1 MSAAPQSFPDSFY
14 SLTGYPPMRW
24 QNRLFDQLINGKFPS
39 ALDLP
44 TGLGKTSVM
53 AIWLAARTLAGDDAL
68 KAIPRRLVY
77 IVDRRAVVDQATEE
91 VEKLRD
97 ALNCDDKPESKA
109 EHLKGLPPDKKEQ
122 AFSVLRALKKSLGI
136 DGPNLPISTL
146 RGAYVDNREWLDNPA
161 APAIIVGTVDM
172 IGSRLLFEGYGVSR
186 KMRPYHAG
194 LLGADTLI
202 VLDEAHLVPPFEAL
216 LWRIA
221 NGAEQFGSCA
231 ESDAGLVP
239 PFKLLPLSATGRA
252 QPASDRSA
260 ATSAFRLQDEELSDP
275 IVRGRLSAKKTVG
288 FIDID
293 GDKSALAEEL
303 ARQAWKLS
311 EEGGKP
317 TRSLIYCD
325 SREVAE
331 KVKAG
336 LDKFSAPAKNGAGP
350 KADTELF
357 VGARRI
363 KEREDAKAWL
373 EDHGFLAG
381 SPPPAKPAF
390 LIATSAGEV
399 GIDLDADH
407 MVCDL
412 VPWER
417 MVQRLGRVN
426 RRGQGDATIIVVH
439 GDEPKPKKPDAL
451 TDQELRQ
458 TIAFHSLS
466 VLNELPN
473 VETGRD
479 ASPGALRE
487 LKLRAETDKALREKI
502 DEATTPAP
510 LHPVLTR
517 ALVDAWSMTSLEQHT
532 GRPDV
537 APWLRGWVE
546 PDNQSIVIWRT
557 YLPVREGS
565 VDWPRTSTEK
575 KEVEAFFEAA
585 PAHESEKLATE
596 TYRVA
601 DWLQD
606 RAKAVLKPQ
615 QDVRGEETA
624 DAVLP
629 AGTDDVDVREA
640 ATQPATP
647 QSKPLHSRDVVL
659 FVLLPDGSYATRYT
673 LGKLAAE
680 RKGKEKE
687 NFISGLVGKILI
699 VDARIGGLNE
709 GALDSKKGDGFP
721 TADTDKSW
729 SEDAGFRVR
738 RAAPEGYE
746 NNEGDWHFEDDFV
759 LRANGDGDAEE
770 WLVVEHFRSAA
781 QSEDARSV
789 SRPQELCQHQSWAEQ
804 KAGDIAGKI
813 GLSGPTEEA
822 LAVAAFLHDE
832 GKRASRWQ
840 RAFRAPHEKDE
851 TGAYKIFAKTRGPIN
866 QQILDG
872 YRHEFGSLAYTDA
885 HARFKALPEE
895 WRDLVLHLIAA
906 HHGQARPVISTRGCE
921 DAPPSALEERACE
934 VALRCAS
941 QDFRSGGGRGAWHG
955 GKRCCAPPISK
966 PRATTIEV
974 KAWALRVRRQSD
986 GRSLDP
992 RRSAQPRPRLRL
1004 PWLYGGGGNSVR
1016 SLRGEVCL
1024 RQRQFF
1030 SHFYA
1035 ECEWRAGSDIGDLTL
1050 SFRRGSAGNF
1060 SARL

>member
-1 MSAAPQSFPDSFY
+1 MF
-14 SLTGYPPMRW
+14 G
-24 QNRLFDQLINGKFPS
+24 QLINGKFPS

-44 TGLGKTSVM
+44 TGLGKTSVI
-53 AIWLAARTLAGDDAL
+53 AIWLVARALAGEDAL

-91 VEKLRD
+91 AERLRR
-97 ALNCDDKPESKA
+97 ALNGDA
-109 EHLKGLPPDKKEQ
+109 AHLKG
-122 AFSVLRALKKSLGI
+122 ALGLSNGT
-136 DGPNLPISTL
+136 LPISTL
-146 RGAYVDNREWLDNPA
+146 RGAHVDNREWLDNPA
-161 APAIIVGTVDM
+161 ALAIIVGTVDM
-172 IGSRLLFEGYGVSR
+172 IGSRLLFEGHGVSR

-216 LWRIA
+216 LWQIV

-231 ESDAGLVP
+231 GSDARLVP
-239 PFKLLPLSATGRA
+239 PFKLLPLSATGRT
-252 QPASDRSA
+252 QPTSDSGA
-260 ATSAFRLQDEELSDP
+260 ATSAFRLEDEDLSDP
-275 IVRGRLSAKKTVG
+275 IVRCRLSAKKIVSFVT
-288 FIDID
+288 ID
-293 GDKSALAEEL
+293 GDKSTLAEEL
-303 ARQAWKLS
+303 AQQAWKLS
-311 EEGGKP
+311 EEDGKP

-325 SREVAE
+325 SREMAE
-331 KVKAG
+331 KVKAV
-336 LDKFSAPAKNGAGP
+336 LDKLPAPDKKGVDP

-357 VGARRI
+357 VGARRV

-373 EDHGFLAG
+373 ENHGFLAG
-381 SPPPAKPAF
+381 SPPPTKPAF
-390 LIATSAGEV
+390 LVATSAGEV

-426 RRGQGDATIIVVH
+426 RRGQGNAKIAVVH
-439 GDEPKPKKPDAL
+439 GGEPRPQKPDAP

-458 TIAFHSLS
+458 AIAFRSLS
-466 VLNELPN
+466 VLKKLPN

-487 LKLRAETDKALREKI
+487 LKLRAETDQTLREKI

-510 LHPVLTR
+510 LHPALTR

-546 PDNQSIVIWRT
+546 PDSQTIVIWRT

-565 VDWPRTSTEK
+565 ADWPRTSTEK

-585 PAHESEKLATE
+585 PARESEKLETE

-606 RAKAVLKPQ
+606 RAKALLKPQ
-615 QDVRGEETA
+615 QDVQGEQTA

-629 AGTDDVDVREA
+629 AGTDDNDARKA
-640 ATQPATP
+640 ATRPATP
-647 QSKPLHSRDVVL
+647 QATPLHNRDVVL
-659 FVLLPDGSYATRYT
+659 FVLLPDGRYAARYT
-673 LGKLAAE
+673 LGRLAAE

-687 NFISGLVGKILI
+687 DFISGIVGKILI
-699 VDARIGGLNE
+699 VDARIGGLN
-709 GALDSKKGDGFP
+709 GGVLDSKRSDGFP
-721 TADTDKSW
+721 TADTDKGW

-738 RAAPEGYE
+738 WAASEGYKSD
-746 NNEGDWHFEDDFV
+746 EGDWNFEDDFV

-770 WLVVEHFRSAA
+770 WLVVEHFRNAA

-789 SRPQELCQHQSWAEQ
+789 SQPQELDQHQSWAEQ
-804 KAGDIAGKI
+804 EAGDIASRI
-813 GLSGPTEEA
+813 GLSDPANEA

-840 RAFRAPHEKDE
+840 RAFRAPHEKDK

-872 YRHEFGSLAYTDA
+872 YRHEFGSLPYAES
-885 HARFKALPEE
+885 HVRFKALPEE
-895 WRDLVLHLIAA
+895 WRDLVQHLIAA
-906 HHGQARPVISTRGCE
+906 HHGQARPLIATRGCE
-921 DAPPSALEERACE
+921 DAPPSALEERARE
-934 VALRCAS
+934 VALR
-941 QDFRSGGGRGAWHG
+941 F
-955 GKRCCAPPISK
+955 
-966 PRATTIEV
+966 
-974 KAWALRVRRQSD
+974 
-986 GRSLDP
+986 
-992 RRSAQPRPRLRL
+992 
-1004 PWLYGGGGNSVR
+1004 
-1016 SLRGEVCL
+1016 
-1024 RQRQFF
+1024 
-1030 SHFYA
+1030 
-1035 ECEWRAGSDIGDLTL
+1035 
-1050 SFRRGSAGNF
+1050 
-1060 SARL
+1060 ARLQARWGPWGLAWWEALLRAADRQASRDNDRREGLDAPQM

>member
-1 MSAAPQSFPDSFY
+1 MSADPRSFPDSFR
-14 SLTGYPPMRW
+14 SLTGCSPMRW
-24 QNRLFDQLINGKFPS
+24 QNRLFGQLINGEIPA

-53 AIWLAARTLAGDDAL
+53 AIWLVARALAGEDIL

-91 VEKLRD
+91 AEKLHQ
-97 ALNCDDKPESKA
+97 ALDKNA
-109 EHLKGLPPDKKEQ
+109 EHLRIPLGLSSGK
-122 AFSVLRALKKSLGI
+122 
-136 DGPNLPISTL
+136 LPISTL
-146 RGAYVDNREWLDNPA
+146 RGAHVDNREWLDNPA
-161 APAIIVGTVDM
+161 VLAIIVGTVDM

-216 LWRIA
+216 LWQIA
-221 NGAEQFGSCA
+221 NGTERFGSCV
-231 ESDAGLVP
+231 ESDTGLVP

-252 QPASDRSA
+252 PPASDRSA
-260 ATSAFRLQDEELSDP
+260 ATSAFRLEDEDLSDP

-288 FIDID
+288 FVDID
-293 GDKSALAEEL
+293 GDKGALAEEL
-303 ARQAWKLS
+303 AHQAWKLA

-336 LDKFSAPAKNGAGP
+336 LDKLSAPDKKRAEP

-357 VGARRI
+357 VGARRV

-373 EDHGFLAG
+373 ENHGFLAG
-381 SPPPAKPAF
+381 SPPPAKPTF

-407 MVCDL
+407 MICDL

-439 GDEPKPKKPDAL
+439 GAEPKPKKSGAP
-451 TDQELRQ
+451 TDQEICQ
-458 TIAFHSLS
+458 AIAFRSLS

-473 VETGRD
+473 VGTGRD

-487 LKLRAETDKALREKI
+487 LKRRAETDKALQKKI

-510 LHPVLTR
+510 LHPALTR
-517 ALVDAWSMTSLEQHT
+517 SLVDAWSMTSLEQHT

-546 PDNQSIVIWRT
+546 PDNQTMVIWRT

-565 VDWPRTSTEK
+565 DDWPRTPTEK
-575 KEVEAFFEAA
+575 KEVEAFFEVA
-585 PAHESEKLATE
+585 PAHESEKLETE

-601 DWLQD
+601 GWLQD
-606 RAKAVLKPQ
+606 RAKALLTLQ
-615 QDVRGEETA
+615 QDVQGEQTV

-629 AGTDDVDVREA
+629 TGTDVVDAREA
-640 ATQPATP
+640 ATQPVTPRATP
-647 QSKPLHSRDVVL
+647 LDRRDVVL
-659 FVLLPDGSYATRYT
+659 FVLLPNGNYATRYT
-673 LGKLAAE
+673 LGQLAAE

-687 NFISGLVGKILI
+687 DFISKLTGKVLI
-699 VDARIGGLNE
+699 VDARIGGLDE
-709 GALDSKKGDGFP
+709 GLLDGKKGDGFP
-721 TADTDKSW
+721 TADTDEDW

-738 RAAPEGYE
+738 RVASEGYE
-746 NNEGDWHFEDDFV
+746 SNEGDWRFEDDFV
-759 LRANGDGDAEE
+759 LRANGDGDAQE

-789 SRPQELCQHQSWAEQ
+789 SGPQELCQHQRWAEQ
-804 KAGDIAGKI
+804 KAGDIASKI
-813 GLSGPTEEA
+813 GLSGPAAEA

-840 RAFRAPHEKDE
+840 RAFRAPREKDG
-851 TGAYKIFAKTRGPIN
+851 TGAYKVFAKTRGPIN

-934 VALRCAS
+934 VALRFARLQKRWGPWGLAWWEALLRAADQQASRDDDRVEGLAAS
-941 QDFRSGGGRGAWHG
+941 QGE
-955 GKRCCAPPISK
+955 GK
-966 PRATTIEV
+966 
-974 KAWALRVRRQSD
+974 
-986 GRSLDP
+986 
-992 RRSAQPRPRLRL
+992 
-1004 PWLYGGGGNSVR
+1004 
-1016 SLRGEVCL
+1016 
-1024 RQRQFF
+1024 
-1030 SHFYA
+1030 
-1035 ECEWRAGSDIGDLTL
+1035 
-1050 SFRRGSAGNF
+1050 
-1060 SARL
+1060 

>member
-1 MSAAPQSFPDSFY
+1 MSAAQLSFADNFCR
-14 SLTGYPPMRW
+14 LTGYTPMRW
-24 QNRLFDQLINGKFPS
+24 QKRLFGQLINGEIPA

-53 AIWLAARTLAGDDAL
+53 AIWLLARALANAETL
-68 KAIPRRLVY
+68 KAIPRRLIYV
-77 IVDRRAVVDQATEE
+77 VDRRAVVDQATEE
-91 VEKLRD
+91 AEKLRR
-97 ALNCDDKPESKA
+97 ALNGDA
-109 EHLKGLPPDKKEQ
+109 AHLKG
-122 AFSVLRALKKSLGI
+122 ALGLSNGT
-136 DGPNLPISTL
+136 LPISTL
-146 RGAYVDNREWLDNPA
+146 RGAHVDNREWLDNPA
-161 APAIIVGTVDM
+161 ALAIIVGTVGM

-186 KMRPYHAG
+186 RMRPYHAG

-216 LWRIA
+216 LWQIA
-221 NGAEQFGSCA
+221 NGAERFGCCA
-231 ESDAGLVP
+231 ESDTGLVP
-239 PFKLLPLSATGRA
+239 PFKLLPLSATGRTP
-252 QPASDRSA
+252 PASDRSA
-260 ATSAFRLQDEELSDP
+260 ATSAFRLEDEDLCDP

-288 FIDID
+288 FVDID

-303 ARQAWKLS
+303 AHQVWKLA
-311 EEGGKP
+311 EEGVTP

-336 LDKFSAPAKNGAGP
+336 LDKLSAPDKKRP

-357 VGARRI
+357 VGARRV
-363 KEREDAKAWL
+363 KEREDTKAWL
-373 EDHGFLAG
+373 ENHGFFAG

-439 GDEPKPKKPDAL
+439 GDEPKPKKPDVP
-451 TDQELRQ
+451 TDQEFRQ
-458 TIAFHSLS
+458 AIAFRSLS

-487 LKLRAETDKALREKI
+487 LKLRAETNKALRKKI
-502 DEATTPAP
+502 DGATTPEP
-510 LHPVLTR
+510 LHPALTR

-537 APWLRGWVE
+537 APWLRGWAE

-585 PAHESEKLATE
+585 PAHESEKLETE
-596 TYRVA
+596 SYRVA

-640 ATQPATP
+640 ATQTATP
-647 QSKPLHSRDVVL
+647 QVKPLHSPDVVL

-673 LGKLAAE
+673 LGQLAAE
-680 RKGKEKE
+680 RKGKAKE
-687 NFISGLVGKILI
+687 DFVSGLVGKILI
-699 VDARIGGLNE
+699 VDSRIEGLND
-709 GALDSKKGDGFP
+709 GVLASKGGGGFP
-721 TADTDKSW
+721 TADTDKGW

-738 RAAPEGYE
+738 LAASEEYE
-746 NNEGDWHFEDDFV
+746 SKENDWHFEDDFV

-770 WLVVEHFRSAA
+770 WLVIEHYRSTA

-789 SRPQELCQHQSWAEQ
+789 SRPQELGQHESWAEQ
-804 KAGDIAGKI
+804 KAGDIASKI
-813 GLSGPTEEA
+813 GLSGPAAEA

-840 RAFRAPHEKDE
+840 RAFKAQRDAKKYGFSGPL
-851 TGAYKIFAKTRGPIN
+851 AKTRGPID
-866 QQILDG
+866 QQVLDG
-872 YRHEFGSLAYTDA
+872 YRHEFGSLPYAEA
-885 HARFKALPEE
+885 HDRFEALPEE

-906 HHGQARPVISTRGCE
+906 HHGQARPVIATRGCE
-921 DAPPSALEERACE
+921 DAPPSALEERARE
-934 VALRCAS
+934 VALR
-941 QDFRSGGGRGAWHG
+941 F
-955 GKRCCAPPISK
+955 
-966 PRATTIEV
+966 
-974 KAWALRVRRQSD
+974 
-986 GRSLDP
+986 
-992 RRSAQPRPRLRL
+992 
-1004 PWLYGGGGNSVR
+1004 
-1016 SLRGEVCL
+1016 
-1024 RQRQFF
+1024 
-1030 SHFYA
+1030 
-1035 ECEWRAGSDIGDLTL
+1035 
-1050 SFRRGSAGNF
+1050 
-1060 SARL
+1060 ARLQKRWGPWGLAWWEALLRAADQQASRDNDKGEGLGASRQEGK

>member
-1 MSAAPQSFPDSFY
+1 MSADRPLFLASYS
-14 SLTGYPPMRW
+14 SLTGHRGPMTW
-24 QNRLFDQLINGKFPS
+24 QQRLFDLFVQGKIPA

-53 AIWLAARTLAGDDAL
+53 AIWLVARALAEGDAL

-91 VEKLRD
+91 AEKLRRALCGD
-97 ALNCDDKPESKA
+97 AA
-109 EHLKGLPPDKKEQ
+109 HLKG
-122 AFSVLRALKKSLGI
+122 ALGLSNGT
-136 DGPNLPISTL
+136 LPISTL
-146 RGAYVDNREWLDNPA
+146 RGAHVDNREWLDNPA

-172 IGSRLLFEGYGVSR
+172 IGSRLLFEGYGISR
-186 KMRPYHAG
+186 KMRPYQAG
-194 LLGADTLI
+194 LLGADTLV

-216 LWRIA
+216 LWQIA
-221 NGAEQFGSCA
+221 NGAEQFGSRV
-231 ESDAGLVP
+231 EFDARLVP

-252 QPASDRSA
+252 QPAFGSSA
-260 ATSAFRLQDEELSDP
+260 ATSAFRLEDEDLSDP
-275 IVRGRLSAKKTVG
+275 IVRDRLSARMTVS
-288 FIDID
+288 FVNID
-293 GDKSALAEEL
+293 GNKSALAEEL
-303 ARQAWKLS
+303 ADRAWKLS

-336 LDKFSAPAKNGAGP
+336 LDTLSASDKKRADP

-357 VGARRI
+357 VGARRV

-373 EDHGFLAG
+373 KDHGFLAG
-381 SPPPAKPAF
+381 SPPPTKPAF

-439 GDEPKPKKPDAL
+439 GDEPKPKKPDAP

-458 TIAFHSLS
+458 SIAFRSLS

-473 VETGRD
+473 VGAGRD

-487 LKLRAETDKALREKI
+487 LKLRAEKDEVLRKKI

-510 LHPVLTR
+510 LHPALTR

-546 PDNQSIVIWRT
+546 PDGQTIVIWRAH
-557 YLPVREGS
+557 LPVREGS
-565 VDWPRTSTEK
+565 VDWPRTPTEK
-575 KEVEAFFEAA
+575 KEIEAFFEAT
-585 PAHESEKLATE
+585 PAQESEKLETE

-615 QDVRGEETA
+615 QGVRGDETA
-624 DAVLP
+624 DTVLP
-629 AGTDDVDVREA
+629 AGTDDVDAREA

-647 QSKPLHSRDVVL
+647 QAKPLDSRNVVL
-659 FVLLPDGSYATRYT
+659 FVLLPDGSYAARYT
-673 LGKLAAE
+673 LGQLAAE
-680 RKGKEKE
+680 CKGKAKE
-687 NFISGLVGKILI
+687 DFVNGLVGKILI
-699 VDARIGGLNE
+699 VDSRIGGLNE
-709 GALDSKKGDGFP
+709 GVLDRKMGDGFP
-721 TADTDKSW
+721 VADTDKDW
-729 SEDAGFRVR
+729 SEEVGFRVR
-738 RAAPEGYE
+738 RAASEGYE
-746 NNEGDWHFEDDFV
+746 SNENDWHFEDDFV
-759 LRANGDGDAEE
+759 LRTNVNGDAAE
-770 WLVVEHFRSAA
+770 WLIVEHYRSAA

-789 SRPQELCQHQSWAEQ
+789 SRPQELAEHQSWAEQ
-804 KAGDIAGKI
+804 KAKEIARKI
-813 GLSGPTEEA
+813 GLSGPAAEA

-840 RAFRAPHEKDE
+840 RAFKAPRDAKKY
-851 TGAYKIFAKTRGPIN
+851 GFSGPLAKTRGPID
-866 QQILDG
+866 QQVLDG
-872 YRHEFGSLAYTDA
+872 YRHEFGSLPYAEA
-885 HARFKALPEE
+885 HGRFKALPEE
-895 WRDLVLHLIAA
+895 WSDLVLHLIAA
-906 HHGQARPVISTRGCE
+906 HHGHARPVIATRGCE
-921 DAPPSALEERACE
+921 DAPPTALEARARE
-934 VALRCAS
+934 VALRFARLQNRWGPWGLAWWEALLRAADQQAS
-941 QDFRSGGGRGAWHG
+941 RDN
-955 GKRCCAPPISK
+955 
-966 PRATTIEV
+966 
-974 KAWALRVRRQSD
+974 D
-986 GRSLDP
+986 
-992 RRSAQPRPRLRL
+992 
-1004 PWLYGGGGNSVR
+1004 
-1016 SLRGEVCL
+1016 RGEGL
-1024 RQRQFF
+1024 G
-1030 SHFYA
+1030 A
-1035 ECEWRAGSDIGDLTL
+1035 L
-1050 SFRRGSAGNF
+1050 SGEGK
-1060 SARL
+1060 